1 MRGGKKMGRMVE
13 FEVEGTKVSGYL
25 AEPPQKGPAVI
36 IIHEWWGLDSPLSN
50 IKDLTDRLAE
60 EGFVAFA
67 PDFYKGKSA
76 DNPDDAGKLMTEM
89 FQSRMDEVD
98 SMFQASVEYLRNL
111 DKTDPV
117 KVGVTGFCCGGTLS
131 MYFASKFSDLLDAS
145 VPFYGLPQLAPI
157 DPKTIKVPIFFI
169 MAEKDEF
176 VNNDEVIDLTKEVWK
191 NGVEVQA
198 KVYAGVNHAF
208 LNDKRPEVYHEDSA
222 EDAWRMAV
230 EFFRR
235 HLG

>member
-1 MRGGKKMGRMVE
+1 MGKMVE

-25 AEPPQKGPAVI
+25 AEPKQNGPAVI
-36 IIHEWWGLDSPLSN
+36 IIHEWWGIDSPLSN
-50 IKDLTDRLAE
+50 IKELTDRLAD

-67 PDFYKGKSA
+67 PDFYKGQNA

-89 FQSRMDEVD
+89 FQNRMDEVD
-98 SMFQASVEYLRNL
+98 AMFRASVEYLRNL
-111 DKTDPV
+111 DITDPV

-157 DPKTIKVPIFFI
+157 DPHSIKVPIFFV

-176 VNNDEVIDLTKEVWK
+176 VNNDSVIDIFKDVWR
-191 NGVEVQA
+191 NGVEAQA

-208 LNDKRPEVYHEDSA
+208 LNDKRPDVYEESSA
-222 EDAWRMAV
+222 EDAWKLAV
-230 EFFRR
+230 EFFKR